1 VSDLLKVGEVQVL
14 GSISGLF
21 GKDIGID
28 LGTANIVVYVKG
40 KGVAINEPSMIAFRR
55 ANRRSSKEII
65 AYGAEAKAMAGKTP
79 IGVETV
85 RPLQNGVIADFDM
98 TGELIRHF
106 LGKANNGIRPLGHP
120 RVIVCAPVEITE
132 VERKAFIDAT
142 LDGGAREAYVV
153 EEPVAAALG
162 VGLPIEEP
170 RGNMIVDVGGG
181 TSEVA
186 VLSLSGVVVSNSLR
200 VAGDEMDNAIINM
213 MRQNYTLSIGSATAE
228 EVKNTIGSAVPMQS
242 EREFEVRGR
251 NLKDGLPRGIRIS
264 STEVREALNP
274 VLTRIVE
281 MVRETMERTPPELAR
296 DIADQGLV
304 LTGGTALL
312 EGFDKRLSQDLNVPV
327 LAAERPLFSVA
338 DGIGK
343 LLDQFD
349 AMKKVLVSV
358 GHGVR

>member
-1 VSDLLKVGEVQVL
+1 VF
-14 GSISGLF
+14 GSISGIF

-40 KGVAINEPSMIAFRR
+40 KGVVIDEPSIIAYRK
-55 ANRRSSKEII
+55 ANRRSAKEII
-65 AYGAEAKAMAGKTP
+65 AYGGEAKAMAGKTP
-79 IGVETV
+79 VGVETV

-98 TGELIRHF
+98 TGALIRHF
-106 LGKANNGIRPLGHP
+106 LSEANNGIRPMGHP
-120 RVIVCAPVEITE
+120 RVIICAPVEITE

-153 EEPVAAALG
+153 EEPVAAAIG
-162 VGLPIEEP
+162 VGLPIDEP

-200 VAGDEMDNAIINM
+200 VAGDEMDNALINM

-228 EVKNTIGSAVPMQS
+228 ELKNTIGSAMPMNS
-242 EREFEVRGR
+242 EKEFEVRGR

-274 VLTRIVE
+274 VITQIVE

-304 LTGGTALL
+304 LTGGVALL
-312 EGFDKRLSQDLNVPV
+312 EGFDRRISQDLNVPV
-327 LAAERPLFSVA
+327 ITAERPLFSVA

-349 AMKKVLVSV
+349 FMKKVLVSV